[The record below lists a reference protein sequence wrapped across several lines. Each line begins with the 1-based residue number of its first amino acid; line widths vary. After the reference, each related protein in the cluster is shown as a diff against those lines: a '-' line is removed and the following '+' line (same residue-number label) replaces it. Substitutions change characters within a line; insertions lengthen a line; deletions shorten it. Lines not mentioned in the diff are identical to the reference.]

1 MQNLDKSRLKEKE
14 IEEYIVVVHIVVHI
28 VHIVHIVS
36 IAAEMQNLDKYR
48 LNKGKE
54 IEERPSCIYPYH

>member
-1 MQNLDKSRLKEKE
+1 MDKSRLKEKE
-14 IEEYIVVVHIVVHI
+14 IEDYIVVHIVVPI
-28 VHIVHIVS
+28 VVNIVVHIVS
-36 IAAEMQNLDKYR
+36 IAAEMQNLDKYW